1 MRLRLTSL
9 LLTLGLGNVQ
19 AAEVQNDAPAE
30 THPIEEPVLCS
41 ASLNLYCPSQ
51 MKCCP
56 QYSSTVSATKR
67 KLFPSLE
74 DAVVGYTCLG
84 PSHGHYPI
92 GECCSDINDTGCSV
106 GYTCAAATTETTQD
120 ELATVP
126 HCQLDSSQTPTD
138 NYGEPIDFDYERM
151 PRYHTCPARH
161 YENFKPFGLP
171 IPSTVARQN
180 GRKLKAQVD
189 WNVGQLAYYTSR
201 NSLDVTDE
209 KVKTIII
216 TVHGSSRVS
225 TNYLCFMMRTV
236 QDYVASKSRKNG
248 DETIVTE
255 DEYLVIAPWFLA
267 PEDGEPE
274 SSSSDLPYIKWDDHT
289 PTSHTFR
296 YGAESLP
303 VDGSNTVSSFAA
315 LDVLLE
321 TLCTKKS
328 FPNLEKIV
336 VAGHSAGG
344 QVVHRWG
351 VSSSSWCLDTNE
363 NESHPNVKLVAANPR
378 SYSYL
383 DGRRYFPTDGG
394 EGDEES
400 LESLELR
407 ELTSQE
413 RDDCPGYNRYAWGLA
428 DNTELPAPYFVSNL
442 ANFEDANDKEVFC
455 RYAARDVT
463 YLSGERDVEKLGNQ
477 ICNEDGYQGPTRR
490 QRSERFYASL
500 QVIGKEAGYCGRD
513 DDPSIKIHERVLV
526 KNVGHDHALIFLM
539 EEGLRVMFE

>member
-1 MRLRLTSL
+1 MRLTPLSL
-9 LLTLGLGNVQ
+9 LMTLGLINAQ
-19 AAEVQNDAPAE
+19 ANQVN
-30 THPIEEPVLCS
+30 HPIKEPVLCS

-56 QYSSTVSATKR
+56 QYSSTISATER

-74 DAVVGYTCLG
+74 DTIVGYSCLG

-92 GECCSDINDTGCSV
+92 GECCNGDTGCSV
-106 GYTCAAATTETTQD
+106 GYTCAAATNESTED

-126 HCQLDSSQTPTD
+126 HCQLDSSQNPTD
-138 NYGEPIDFDYERM
+138 NYGEPIDFQFVRM
-151 PRYHTCPARH
+151 PRYHTCPARN
-161 YENFKPFGLP
+161 YVNYKPFGLP

-201 NSLDVTDE
+201 KSLDVTDE
-209 KVKTIII
+209 KVKTVII

-236 QDYVASKSRKNG
+236 QDYVASKSGKMR
-248 DETIVTE
+248 DEINQTDGAVSE
-255 DEYLVIAPWFLA
+255 EEYLVIAPWFLA
-267 PEDGEPE
+267 PEDGHPE
-274 SSSSDLPYIKWDDHT
+274 SSSDLPYLKWDDHH
-289 PTSHTFR
+289 PISHTFR

-321 TLCTKKS
+321 TLCAKQS

-378 SYSYL
+378 SYVYL
-383 DGRRYFPTDGG
+383 DGRRYFSTDKDD
-394 EGDEES
+394 GDEEA
-400 LESLELR
+400 LKSLELR

-413 RDDCPGYNRYAWGLA
+413 RDDCPGYNSYAWGLA
-428 DNTELPAPYFVSNL
+428 DNTELPAPYFISNL
-442 ANFEDANDKEVFC
+442 APFEDANDKEVFC

-463 YLSGERDVEKLGNQ
+463 YLSGERDVETLGNQ

-500 QVIGKEAGYCGRD
+500 QVIGKEAGYCGQD
-513 DDPSIKIHERVLV
+513 EDPSNKIHDRVLV

-539 EEGLRVMFE
+539 EEGLRVLFE